1 MVPSHRPAASRRACS
16 PSGMRFWIFV
26 SSHSMRCLADFW
38 GMVAAG
44 VNPAAKAT
52 LDKYERNPDG
62 SLSSAGRF
70 ATGLLSLRCTN
81 GGRCDV

>member
-1 MVPSHRPAASRRACS
+1 
-16 PSGMRFWIFV
+16 
-26 SSHSMRCLADFW
+26 
-38 GMVAAG
+38 MVAAG

-70 ATGLLSLRCTN
+70 ATGLLSLRYTVLDLSELPLEATT
-81 GGRCDV
+81 GDQAA